1 MNDQAKP
8 FRPVL
13 AATIDTDEDLHSL
26 EYPLVASPKVD
37 GIRVLCH
44 PDHGPCTRSLKPVPN
59 KHIRELLKGPMN
71 WGLDGEVVCGP
82 ISSIDVFNRTTS
94 AVMTQ
99 DGEPEITYWVFDDFT
114 NPSDPYHVRLASA
127 RERAGKWPGYGY
139 VQALPCEFVESPE
152 DVLEA
157 EREHIAAGFEGI
169 MLRHKSGPYK
179 WGRSTLK
186 QQTLMKLK
194 RFCDAEAEI
203 IGFEPLLRNTN
214 EATRDI
220 LGLTKRTSHKAGK
233 IEAETLGN
241 LLVRDLS
248 GRFAEFSVG
257 SGFDQEL
264 RDIIWS
270 NRERYQGQTIVYK
283 YQNCGIVEAPRFP
296 IFKGFRPQE

>member
-8 FRPVL
+8 FRPLL
-13 AATIDTDEDLHSL
+13 AATIEQDKDLLKL

-44 PDHGPCTRSLKPVPN
+44 PIHGPCTRSLKAVPN
-59 KHIRELLKGPMN
+59 VHIRTLLTDP
-71 WGLDGEVVCGP
+71 WLHCLDGEITQGP
-82 ISSIDVFNRTTS
+82 IAAIDVFNRTTS

-99 DGEPEITYWVFDDFT
+99 SGEPEFTYWVFDDFT
-114 NPSDPYHVRLASA
+114 TQTQPYIERLVAAKSRVMRADLSYVKPLPS
-127 RERAGKWPGYGY
+127 
-139 VQALPCEFVESPE
+139 EFVENPE

-214 EATRDI
+214 EATRNI
-220 LGLTKRTSHKAGK
+220 LGLTERTSHKAGK
-233 IEAETLGN
+233 VQAETLGN

-270 NRERYQGQTIVYK
+270 NRDSYRGQIITYK
-283 YQNCGIVEAPRFP
+283 YQNCGVVEAPRFP
-296 IFKGFRPQE
+296 IFKGFRQAE